1 MRSLKEKKIVLE
13 ELDRTMIN
21 EMNLPKFLWADAI
34 NTACHVFLEVLDRTM
49 INEMNLPKFF

>member
-1 MRSLKEKKIVLE
+1 
-13 ELDRTMIN
+13 MIN